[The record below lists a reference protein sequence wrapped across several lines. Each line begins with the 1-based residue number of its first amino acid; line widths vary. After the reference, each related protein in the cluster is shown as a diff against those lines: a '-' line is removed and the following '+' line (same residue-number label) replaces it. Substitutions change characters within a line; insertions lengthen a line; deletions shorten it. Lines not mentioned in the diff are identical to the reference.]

1 MGPPSYMRSVVDR
14 NIVMRRIPVNIRY
27 RERLGINSTTYI
39 FVIDFKVPMRFPQG
53 CDYIHVYI
61 YI

>member
-1 MGPPSYMRSVVDR
+1 MVPPSYIRSVVDR
-14 NIVMRRIPVNIRY
+14 NIVMRRIPVIIRC

-53 CDYIHVYI
+53 CDSI
-61 YI
+61 YT